1 MTRSS
6 VVTHP
11 GAAPGRWGIL
21 ALIMAAQTMAN
32 VGPLGIPSIAPLIR
46 EDLGLSMAQAGSFL
60 SAYYI
65 GAALMSLPAGWMAD
79 RWGVLA
85 TMVLGQVLISSGLFG
100 VAGSGSFV
108 LLTGIMICAGAG
120 YGMLNPTTAKA
131 AMAWF
136 PRRQRATAVGLK
148 QVGLPL
154 GGAVGALIMPPLA
167 LWLGWRPAVALPAS
181 LIAGLGLLT
190 WLLYRDPP
198 RAAEAVGVSIGPT
211 RLGAVL
217 ANRDL
222 WLVSGSTLVFAGMQ
236 TVWMSFL
243 VLYLTEV
250 LRLSLV
256 EAGRY
261 LVMAQVAGMAGRV
274 IFGMLSDGLFEG
286 RRRIVLVI
294 AGVGSTVCSL
304 AMAGTGPGTS
314 AWMLAPL
321 ALAFGFFG
329 IGWNGVQHTLMAEL
343 VGPRGAGT
351 AVGLGLTISS
361 LGVSICPPLFGL
373 AVQRLGGFGVP
384 WAALGLVMAANLCL
398 LIPVRE
404 GRMEIA

>member
-1 MTRSS
+1 
-6 VVTHP
+6 
-11 GAAPGRWGIL
+11 
-21 ALIMAAQTMAN
+21 MAAQTMAN

-65 GAALMSLPAGWMAD
+65 GPSLMSLPAGWMAD

-85 TMVLGQVLISSGLFG
+85 TMVLGQVIMAAGLYT
-100 VAGSGSFV
+100 VAGTGSFPV
-108 LLTGIMICAGAG
+108 LMVIMVCAGAG

-131 AMAWF
+131 VISWF
-136 PRRQRATAVGLK
+136 PRRQRATVIGLK

-154 GGAVGALIMPPLA
+154 GGAIGASVMPPLA
-167 LWLGWRPAVALPAS
+167 LWLGWRAAVALPAT
-181 LIAGLGLLT
+181 LIAILGVLT

-198 RAAEAVGVSIGPT
+198 AAADTGSMVVGATSFRSVI
-211 RLGAVL
+211 

-222 WLVSGSTLVFAGMQ
+222 WLVASATLVFAGMQ

-250 LRLSLV
+250 VHVSLV
-256 EAGRY
+256 HAGRY
-261 LVMAQVAGMAGRV
+261 LVMAQVTGMAGRV
-274 IFGMLSDGLFEG
+274 IFGVLSDRLFGG

-294 AGVGSTVCSL
+294 AGVGSTACSL
-304 AMAGTGPGTS
+304 AMAGTGPGTG
-314 AWMLAPL
+314 AWVLAPL
-321 ALAFGFFG
+321 ALCFGFFG
-329 IGWNGVQHTLMAEL
+329 IGWNGVQYTLMAEL

-351 AVGLGLTISS
+351 AIGLGLAISS
-361 LGVSICPPLFGL
+361 FGVSICPPIFGL
-373 AVQRLGGFGVP
+373 AAERLGGFAGP
-384 WAALGLVMAANLCL
+384 WAGLGIIMAATLCL

-404 GRMEIA
+404 GRMETP

>member
-1 MTRSS
+1 MTR
-6 VVTHP
+6 P
-11 GAAPGRWGIL
+11 DRAAGRWGIL

-32 VGPLGIPSIAPLIR
+32 VAPLGIPSIAPLIR
-46 EDLGLSMAQAGSFL
+46 DDLGLSMAQAGSFL
-60 SAYYI
+60 SAYYV
-65 GAALMSLPAGWMAD
+65 GTTLMSLPAGWMAD

-85 TMVLGQVLISSGLFG
+85 TMVTGQAVIAAGLYAVSGT
-100 VAGSGSFV
+100 GSFS
-108 LLTGIMICAGAG
+108 LLMIVMICAGVG

-154 GGAVGALIMPPLA
+154 GGAVGASIMPPLA
-167 LWLGWRPAVALPAS
+167 LWLGWRSAVALPAS
-181 LIAGLGLLT
+181 LIAVMGTLT

-198 RAAEAVGVSIGPT
+198 AAADTGGTPAGAASFRSV
-211 RLGAVL
+211 LG
-217 ANRDL
+217 NRDL
-222 WLVSGSTLVFAGMQ
+222 WLVSGATLVFAGMQ

-250 LRLSLV
+250 LRVSLV
-256 EAGRY
+256 HAGRY
-261 LVMAQVAGMAGRV
+261 LVMAQATGIAGRV
-274 IFGMLSDGLFEG
+274 IFGMLSDRLFGG

-294 AGVGSTVCSL
+294 AGVGSTACSL
-304 AMAGTGPGTS
+304 VMAGTGPGTS
-314 AWMLAPL
+314 AWVLAPL

-351 AVGLGLTISS
+351 AIGLGLAISS
-361 LGVSICPPLFGL
+361 FGVTICPPIFGL
-373 AVQRLGGFGVP
+373 AAERLGGFGVP
-384 WAALGLVMAANLCL
+384 WAGLGLVMAATLCL

-404 GRMEIA
+404 GRMETP

>member
-1 MTRSS
+1 
-6 VVTHP
+6 
-11 GAAPGRWGIL
+11 
-21 ALIMAAQTMAN
+21 
-32 VGPLGIPSIAPLIR
+32 
-46 EDLGLSMAQAGSFL
+46 MAQAGSFL
-60 SAYYI
+60 SAYYV

-85 TMVLGQVLISSGLFG
+85 TMVLGQVLISGGLFG
-100 VAGSGSFV
+100 VAGSGSFIA
-108 LLTGIMICAGAG
+108 LTVIMVFAGAG

-154 GGAVGALIMPPLA
+154 GGAVGALIMPPVA

-181 LIAGLGLLT
+181 LIAALGILT

-198 RAAEAVGVSIGPT
+198 EATGERGVSIGPT
-211 RLGAVL
+211 RLSAVL

-243 VLYLTEV
+243 VLYLTDV

-274 IFGMLSDGLFEG
+274 IFGMLSDGLFQG

-304 AMAGTGPGTS
+304 AMAGTGPGTG

-343 VGPRGAGT
+343 VGTRGAGT

-361 LGVSICPPLFGL
+361 LGVSVCPPLFGL
-373 AVQRLGGFGVP
+373 AVQRLGGFSVP
-384 WAALGLVMAANLCL
+384 WAGLGIAMAINLCL

>member
-1 MTRSS
+1 MTKAD
-6 VVTHP
+6 
-11 GAAPGRWGIL
+11 GAPGRWGIL

-65 GAALMSLPAGWMAD
+65 GASLMSLPAGWMAD

-85 TMVLGQVLISSGLFG
+85 TMVLGQAMIATGLYT
-100 VAGSGSFV
+100 VAG
-108 LLTGIMICAGAG
+108 TGAFPILMLVMVGAGAG

-136 PRRQRATAVGLK
+136 PRRQRATVVGLK

-154 GGAVGALIMPPLA
+154 GGAVGASVMPPLA
-167 LWLGWRPAVALPAS
+167 LWLGWRPVIVLPAS
-181 LIAGLGLLT
+181 LVALLAALT

-198 RAAEAVGVSIGPT
+198 AAADA
-211 RLGAVL
+211 GATTEGAASLRSVL

-222 WLVSGSTLVFAGMQ
+222 WLVASSTLIFAGMQ
-236 TVWMSFL
+236 TVWMAFL

-250 LRLSLV
+250 VKISLV
-256 EAGRY
+256 HAGRY
-261 LVMAQVAGMAGRV
+261 LVVAQVAG
-274 IFGMLSDGLFEG
+274 I
-286 RRRIVLVI
+286 
-294 AGVGSTVCSL
+294 GSTVCSL
-304 AMAGTGPGTS
+304 IMAGTGPGTGILV
-314 AWMLAPL
+314 LAPL
-321 ALAFGFFG
+321 AVCFGFFG

-351 AVGLGLTISS
+351 AVGLGLAISS
-361 LGVSICPPLFGL
+361 LGVTICPPLFGL
-373 AVQRLGGFGVP
+373 AVQHFGSFGVP
-384 WAALGLVMAANLCL
+384 WAGLGLVMALNMCL

-404 GRMEIA
+404 RRMEFS

>member
-1 MTRSS
+1 MTRSE
-6 VVTHP
+6 
-11 GAAPGRWGIL
+11 GAPGRWGIL

-85 TMVLGQVLISSGLFG
+85 TMVLGQAVIAGGLFG
-100 VAGSGSFV
+100 VAGSGSFSI
-108 LLTGIMICAGAG
+108 LTVIMVFAGAG

-154 GGAVGALIMPPLA
+154 GGAVGALVLPPLA
-167 LWLGWRPAVALPAS
+167 LWLGWRSAVTLPAL
-181 LIAGLGLLT
+181 LIATLGGLT

-198 RAAEAVGVSIGPT
+198 RGAYAAGSSGG
-211 RLGAVL
+211 GASLASVL

-222 WLVSGSTLVFAGMQ
+222 WLVSSSTLVFAGMQ

-243 VLYLTEV
+243 VLYLTDV
-250 LRLSLV
+250 LRLSLI

-294 AGVGSTVCSL
+294 AGAGSTACSL
-304 AMAGTGPGTS
+304 AMAGTGPQTGT
-314 AWMLAPL
+314 WVLAPL

-329 IGWNGVQHTLMAEL
+329 IGWNGVQHTLLAEL

-351 AVGLGLTISS
+351 AVGLGLTVSS
-361 LGVSICPPLFGL
+361 FGVSLCPPIFGL
-373 AVQRLGGFGVP
+373 AVQRLGGFSVP
-384 WAALGLVMAANLCL
+384 WAALGIVMAANLCL

-404 GRMEIA
+404 GRMELS

>member
-361 LGVSICPPLFGL
+361 LGVSVCPPLFGL
-373 AVQRLGGFGVP
+373 AVQRLGGFSVP
-384 WAALGLVMAANLCL
+384 WATLGLVMAANLCL

>member
-1 MTRSS
+1 
-6 VVTHP
+6 VTKP
-11 GAAPGRWGIL
+11 DGAAGRWGIL
-21 ALIMAAQTMAN
+21 GLLMAAQTMAN

-65 GAALMSLPAGWMAD
+65 GPSLMSLPAGWMAD

-85 TMVLGQVLISSGLFG
+85 TMVLGQVIMAAGLYT
-100 VAGSGSFV
+100 VAGTGSFPV
-108 LLTGIMICAGAG
+108 LMVIMVCAGAG

-131 AMAWF
+131 VISWF
-136 PRRQRATAVGLK
+136 PRRQRATVIGLK

-154 GGAVGALIMPPLA
+154 GGAIGASVMPPLA
-167 LWLGWRPAVALPAS
+167 LWLGWRAAVALPAT
-181 LIAGLGLLT
+181 LIAILGVLT

-198 RAAEAVGVSIGPT
+198 AAADTGSMLVGATSFRSVI
-211 RLGAVL
+211 

-222 WLVSGSTLVFAGMQ
+222 WLVASATLVFAGMQ

-250 LRLSLV
+250 VHVSLV
-256 EAGRY
+256 HAGRY
-261 LVMAQVAGMAGRV
+261 LVMAQVTGMAGRV
-274 IFGMLSDGLFEG
+274 IFGVLSDRLFGG

-294 AGVGSTVCSL
+294 AGVGSTACSL
-304 AMAGTGPGTS
+304 AMAGTGPGTG
-314 AWMLAPL
+314 AWVLAPL
-321 ALAFGFFG
+321 ALCFGSFG
-329 IGWNGVQHTLMAEL
+329 IGWNGVQYTLMAEL

-351 AVGLGLTISS
+351 AIGLGLAISS
-361 LGVSICPPLFGL
+361 FGVSICPPIFGL
-373 AVQRLGGFGVP
+373 AAERLGGFAGP
-384 WAALGLVMAANLCL
+384 WAGLGIIMAATLCL

-404 GRMEIA
+404 GRMETP

>member
-1 MTRSS
+1 
-6 VVTHP
+6 VTN
-11 GAAPGRWGIL
+11 RWGIL

-85 TMVLGQVLISSGLFG
+85 TMVVGQVLISGGLFG
-100 VAGSGSFV
+100 VAGSGSF
-108 LLTGIMICAGAG
+108 LAISAIMICAGAG

-154 GGAVGALIMPPLA
+154 GGAVGALIMPPFA

-181 LIAGLGLLT
+181 LIAALSVLT

-198 RAAEAVGVSIGPT
+198 EPSAARGVSVGPT
-211 RLGAVL
+211 RLATVL

-250 LRLSLV
+250 LRLSLI

-274 IFGMLSDGLFEG
+274 IFGMLSDGLFDG

-304 AMAGTGPGTS
+304 AMAGTGPGTG
-314 AWMLAPL
+314 AWVLAPL
-321 ALAFGFFG
+321 AVAFGFFG

-343 VGPRGAGT
+343 VGTRGAGT

-361 LGVSICPPLFGL
+361 LGVSVCPPLFGL
-373 AVQRLGGFGVP
+373 AVQRLGGFSVP
-384 WAALGLVMAANLCL
+384 WAGLGIVMAINLCL

-404 GRMEIA
+404 RRMEIA

>member
-1 MTRSS
+1 
-6 VVTHP
+6 
-11 GAAPGRWGIL
+11 
-21 ALIMAAQTMAN
+21 MAAQTMAN

-46 EDLGLSMAQAGSFL
+46 EELGLSMAQAGSFL

-65 GAALMSLPAGWMAD
+65 GPSLMSLPAGWMAD

-85 TMVLGQVLISSGLFG
+85 TMVLGQAIIAAGLFT
-100 VAGSGSFV
+100 VAGTGSFPV
-108 LLTGIMICAGAG
+108 LMLIMVCAGAG

-131 AMAWF
+131 VIAWF
-136 PRRQRATAVGLK
+136 PRRQRATVVGLK

-154 GGAVGALIMPPLA
+154 GGAVGASIMPPLA
-167 LWLGWRPAVALPAS
+167 LWLGWRAAVALPAS
-181 LIAGLGLLT
+181 LIAALGVLT

-198 RAAEAVGVSIGPT
+198 AAADAGAAVVGPASL
-211 RLGAVL
+211 RGVL

-222 WLVSGSTLVFAGMQ
+222 WLVASATLVFAGMQ

-250 LRLSLV
+250 VRVSLV
-256 EAGRY
+256 HAGRY
-261 LVMAQVAGMAGRV
+261 LVMAQLTGMAGRV
-274 IFGMLSDGLFEG
+274 IFGMLSDRLFGG

-294 AGVGSTVCSL
+294 AGVGSTACSFV
-304 AMAGTGPGTS
+304 MAGTGPGTGS
-314 AWMLAPL
+314 WVLAPL
-321 ALAFGFFG
+321 ALCFGFFG

-351 AVGLGLTISS
+351 AIGLGLAISS
-361 LGVSICPPLFGL
+361 FGVTICPPIFGL
-373 AVQRLGGFGVP
+373 AAEWLGGFAGP
-384 WAALGLVMAANLCL
+384 WAGLGVIMAATLCL

-404 GRMEIA
+404 GRMDTP

>member
-1 MTRSS
+1 MTASD
-6 VVTHP
+6 
-11 GAAPGRWGIL
+11 GAPGRWGIL

-85 TMVLGQVLISSGLFG
+85 TMVVGQAIIAGGLFG
-100 VAGSGSFV
+100 VAGSGTFS
-108 LLTGIMICAGAG
+108 LLTVIMACAGAG

-154 GGAVGALIMPPLA
+154 GGAVGALVMPPLA
-167 LWLGWRPAVALPAS
+167 LWLGWRSAVTLPAA
-181 LIAGLGLLT
+181 LIAAVGALT

-198 RAAEAVGVSIGPT
+198 TALAPVSGPAAAGRSRTLAG
-211 RLGAVL
+211 VL

-222 WLVSGSTLVFAGMQ
+222 WLVSVSTLVFAGMQ

-243 VLYLTEV
+243 VLYLTDV
-250 LRLSLV
+250 LRLTLV
-256 EAGRY
+256 QAGRY
-261 LVMAQVAGMAGRV
+261 LVMAQIAGMAGRV
-274 IFGMLSDGLFEG
+274 IFGVLSDGLFEG

-294 AGVGSTVCSL
+294 AGAGSTACSL
-304 AMAGTGPGTS
+304 VMAGTGERTG
-314 AWMLAPL
+314 AWILAPL
-321 ALAFGFFG
+321 AVAFGFFG
-329 IGWNGVQHTLMAEL
+329 IGWNGVQHTLLAEL

-351 AVGLGLTISS
+351 AVGLGLTVSS
-361 LGVSICPPLFGL
+361 FGVSVCPPLFGL
-373 AVQRLGGFGVP
+373 AVQRLGGFTVP
-384 WAALGLVMAANLCL
+384 WAALGIAMALNLCL

-404 GRMEIA
+404 GRMDLS